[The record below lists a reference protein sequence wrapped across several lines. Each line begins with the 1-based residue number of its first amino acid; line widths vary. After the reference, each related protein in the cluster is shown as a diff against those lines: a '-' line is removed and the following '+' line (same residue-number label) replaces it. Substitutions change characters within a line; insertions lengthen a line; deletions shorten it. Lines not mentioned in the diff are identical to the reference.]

1 MELREKF
8 LSHGFTHLESLIVKD
23 EVEELRVLYDDLL
36 KDKKRTEG
44 LRSDLS
50 GGSGGPV
57 EKITQIMRP
66 SLIEPK
72 LSKMNV
78 YKQALNYAKLLLGS
92 DMALDFDMLINKA
105 PYTNTETPW
114 HQDAAYWIKMPD
126 KRAVSCW
133 VALDDVYEANGCM
146 WFIPKKKSTN
156 ILKHYAMPNKG
167 ALFCKTD
174 TKEAQ
179 SIPLNSGG
187 CTFHDGFTLHFSKGN
202 STNSQRRALILNF
215 RPESMIVLERE
226 QGVDHTGDREIRNKK

>member
-1 MELREKF
+1 MKLKEKF
-8 LSHGFTHLESLIVKD
+8 LEDGFTYLETLINKD
-23 EVEELRVLYDDLL
+23 EVQQLRILYDGLL
-36 KDKKRTEG
+36 SDKKRTEG

-50 GGSGGPV
+50 GATGGTV
-57 EKITQIMRP
+57 EKITQVMRP
-66 SLIEPK
+66 SLIESK

-78 YKQALNYAKLLLGS
+78 YKQALNYAKQLLGD

-105 PYTNTETPW
+105 PHTNTETPW

-133 VALDDVYEANGCM
+133 IALDDVYEANGCM
-146 WFIPKKKSTN
+146 WFIPKKNSTE

-167 ALFCKTD
+167 ALYCETD
-174 TKEAQ
+174 TTEAQ

-202 STNSQRRALILNF
+202 NTNSQRRALILNF
-215 RPESMIVLERE
+215 RPKGMIDLERA
-226 QGVDHTGDREIRNKK
+226 QGVDHTGDRKIRNKK